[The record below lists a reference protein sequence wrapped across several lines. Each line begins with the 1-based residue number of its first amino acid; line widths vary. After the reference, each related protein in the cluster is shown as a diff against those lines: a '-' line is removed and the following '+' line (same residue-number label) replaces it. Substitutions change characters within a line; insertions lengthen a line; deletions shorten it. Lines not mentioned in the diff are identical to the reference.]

1 MIVVARGVGHR
12 VDRLFSG
19 HYSLLRTIEENFGL
33 PLLGNAGDSVQ
44 VTSLYPL
51 LLTGHVSAARRRSIP
66 PGPPP
71 GACRSAALAPT
82 A

>member
-12 VDRLFSG
+12 VDGVFSG

-51 LLTGHVSAARRRSIP
+51 L
-66 PGPPP
+66 
-71 GACRSAALAPT
+71 
-82 A
+82 

>member
-12 VDRLFSG
+12 VDTVFSD
-19 HYSLLRTIEENFGL
+19 HYSLLRTIEENFCL

-51 LLTGHVSAARRRSIP
+51 L
-66 PGPPP
+66 
-71 GACRSAALAPT
+71 
-82 A
+82 